1 MKMNEAD
8 KHLLTLIREGNQDGW
23 SQFVARF
30 QARLVAYATRQV
42 DQMATAEDLVQET
55 FVGFLQSNLDYR
67 EQCELESFLFQILRR
82 RIADHYRRIGQYRE
96 IPCCDFLSAET
107 NSQASQ
113 DLTAS
118 TYAQRSEQQLHNE
131 VALATAVEQ
140 LANDLRDAEKL
151 RDLKI
156 AEGLFYAQL
165 RSVDVARLL
174 NVSENE
180 IAVVKRRLLER
191 LARSVQ
197 SNISSLPADP
207 EKDLLA
213 SNLLTSVWETMR
225 PSCPKRTTL
234 GKYTL
239 KILPSD
245 WEDFVRFHVETLGC
259 TFCNANLV
267 DLNVT
272 SESSERSS
280 QQIRFLHSTI
290 GFLQRSSAAVRKL

>member
-1 MKMNEAD
+1 MSEAD
-8 KHLLTLIREGNQDGW
+8 RHLLSLIRDGDQDGW
-23 SQFVARF
+23 SQFVVRF

-55 FVGFLQSNLDYR
+55 FIGFLQSNQDYR

-82 RIADHYRRIGQYRE
+82 RIADHYRRIGQHRE
-96 IPCCDFLSAET
+96 IPCCNFLSAET
-107 NSQASQ
+107 HSPESHE
-113 DLTAS
+113 LTAS
-118 TYAQRSEQQLHNE
+118 SYARRSEQQQQDE
-131 VALATAVEQ
+131 TVLAKAIEQ
-140 LANDLRDAEKL
+140 LADELRDAEKL

-156 AEGLFYAQL
+156 AEGLFYAQR
-165 RSVDVARLL
+165 RSVEIARLL

-197 SNISSLPADP
+197 RTASSLSTGPA
-207 EKDLLA
+207 ENLIA
-213 SNLLTSVWETMR
+213 SDILTSVWETMR

-239 KILPSD
+239 GILPSD
-245 WEDFVRFHVETLGC
+245 WEDFVRFHVQTLGC

-272 SESSERSS
+272 KESTASS
-280 QQIRFLHSTI
+280 LQEFRFLHSTI
-290 GFLQRSSAAVRKL
+290 GFLKR

>member
-1 MKMNEAD
+1 MSEAD
-8 KHLLTLIREGNQDGW
+8 RLLLTLIREGDQDGW
-23 SQFVARF
+23 CQFVARF
-30 QARLVAYATRQV
+30 QSRLVAYATRQV

-55 FVGFLQSNLDYR
+55 FIGFLQSNQDYR

-82 RIADHYRRIGQYRE
+82 RIADHFRRIGQHRE
-96 IPCCDFLSAET
+96 IPCCDFQSAET
-107 NSQASQ
+107 SSHASQ

-118 TYAQRSEQQLHNE
+118 TYARRSEQQHHDE
-131 VALATAVEQ
+131 AALATAVEQ
-140 LANDLRDAEKL
+140 LANDLREAEKL

-165 RSVDVARLL
+165 RSVQIASLL

-191 LARSVQ
+191 LARSVR
-197 SNISSLPADP
+197 SSI
-207 EKDLLA
+207 
-213 SNLLTSVWETMR
+213 SNLSAAPEEVLIASDMLTSVWETMR
-225 PSCPKRTTL
+225 PSCSKRTTL

-239 KILPSD
+239 RILPCE

-267 DLNVT
+267 DLSVT
-272 SESSERSS
+272 SESTAKPS
-280 QQIRFLHSTI
+280 QHLRLFHSTI
-290 GFLQRSSAAVRKL
+290 GFLKR